1 MEDTQSP
8 ELASDTTQDGLGT
21 SDSTQP
27 ENGLVEQAA
36 SQEQSTEEPT
46 LSALEQDKRYTEYW
60 DKGNPDKMYNQ
71 ITHLE
76 SKQAES
82 QQTMKDMESLRQD
95 LSQANEKASYYD
107 NLLQDETTGPI
118 YQEAF
123 RNAQEAHAK
132 ATYGDHSADVLSG
145 LAQRDQQ
152 IDQLNKQIQSTN
164 DEMNYFRQE
173 KIADQA
179 VSNIEQKAKE
189 AGIDPNL
196 DGFLNYVKDNRIGPE
211 SYEMA
216 WNMVAQDSIVEAK
229 VKKAIEANTVAK
241 KETMNGTVYS
251 PSTASNQPPS
261 NSSGRE
267 TMTSILNRIRGQAA

>member
-1 MEDTQSP
+1 MEDTQSH

-46 LSALEQDKRYTEYW
+46 LSALQQDKRYTEYW

-82 QQTMKDMESLRQD
+82 QQAMKELETLRQD
-95 LSQANEKASYYD
+95 YSSAQEQLSSY
-107 NLLQDETTGPI
+107 NGLLEDPTTGPI
-118 YQEAF
+118 YQQAINTANEAI
-123 RNAQEAHAK
+123 AK
-132 ATYGDHSADVLSG
+132 ARYGDLPSSALTQLSERDNEMYQ
-145 LAQRDQQ
+145 LREQMQRSEDRIRSFEEQQ
-152 IDQLNKQIQSTN
+152 IGSRSLDSIK
-164 DEMNYFRQE
+164 
-173 KIADQA
+173 
-179 VSNIEQKAKE
+179 QKASDY
-189 AGIDPNL
+189 GIDPNI
-196 DGFLNYVKDNRIGPE
+196 DGFLRHAQEHNIPVDA
-211 SYEMA
+211 YERE
-216 WNMVAQDSIVEAK
+216 WNTVAQKSIIEAA

-251 PSTASNQPPS
+251 PSTASNQTPS

-267 TMTSILNRIRGQAA
+267 TMTSILNRIRGQAV